1 MGEMARRGRYP
12 AEVRERA
19 TRMVFEHQAEYDSQ
33 WAAISAI
40 AGKLGMTSETLRKWV
55 RQAEIDGG
63 VRSGV
68 SSAEAERVKV
78 LEREVKELRRANEI
92 LKAASVFF
100 ARELD
105 PQPPKR

>member
-19 TRMVFEHQAEYDSQ
+19 TRMVFEHQREYESQ
-33 WAAISAI
+33 WAAIVSI
-40 AGKLGMTSETLRKWV
+40 SGKLGMTSETLRKWV

-63 VRSGV
+63 ARTGV
-68 SSAEAERVKV
+68 SSAEAERVKA

-92 LKAASVFF
+92 LKAASIFF